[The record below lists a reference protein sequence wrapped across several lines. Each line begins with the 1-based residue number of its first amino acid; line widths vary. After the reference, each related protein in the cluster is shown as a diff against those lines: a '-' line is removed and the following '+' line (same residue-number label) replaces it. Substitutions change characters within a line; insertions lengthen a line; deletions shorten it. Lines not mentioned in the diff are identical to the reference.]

1 MFYSVWAN
9 PDTKIYQVVKFLM
22 ENSCENSRTW
32 AVYIKQLSEKYD
44 LEDPIKCLRRDPP
57 SKGQYKEH
65 ILTKITTFHEKQLRQ
80 KSLSNSCMQYMN
92 VSVIG
97 LRGRRHPAISGLFTT
112 EEVKES
118 RCHIKMLC
126 GDYFTYFKKSNQSG
140 GSPHCRVCGDRSID
154 EDILHILTQCSEYAD
169 IREKKL
175 EELDKLCQE
184 ASHVKLKEMTN
195 SELCQF
201 LLDPTSLNL
210 KSRINPMDPQ
220 VNRYL
225 EISRSLC
232 NSINNRR
239 LKILSSNEK
248 KEKQQTRLPD

>member
-1 MFYSVWAN
+1 MY
-9 PDTKIYQVVKFLM
+9 
-22 ENSCENSRTW
+22 R
-32 AVYIKQLSEKYD
+32 
-44 LEDPIKCLRRDPP
+44 
-57 SKGQYKEH
+57 
-65 ILTKITTFHEKQLRQ
+65 
-80 KSLSNSCMQYMN
+80 
-92 VSVIG
+92 
-97 LRGRRHPAISGLFTT
+97 TT

-126 GDYFTYFKKSNQSG
+126 GDYCTYFKKSNQSG
-140 GSPHCRVCGDRSID
+140 GSPHCRVCGDRSTD

-175 EELDKLCQE
+175 EDLNKLCQE
-184 ASHVKLKEMTN
+184 ASHVKLKEMSN

-210 KSRINPMDPQ
+210 KFRINPMDPH

-239 LKILSSNEK
+239 LKILSSKEK
-248 KEKQQTRLPD
+248 KEKQQSRLPD